1 MTDLNTVTII
11 GRLTRDAELKFTA
24 SGQAISSFSIAVNSQ
39 KKQGD
44 AWVDDPSFFDV
55 TYWCGNRSEG
65 LAPFL
70 TKGKQIGVAGRLKQD
85 RWEKDGEKRSKVIIV
100 AEAVN
105 LLGSAQAG
113 QGEAQKPQGK
123 ESHQAAQQDAQ
134 DDGFT
139 DDIPF

>member
-85 RWEKDGEKRSKVIIV
+85 RWEKDGEKRSKVVIV
-100 AEAVN
+100 AEAIN
-105 LLGSAQAG
+105 LLGSVQAG
-113 QGEAQKPQGK
+113 QGEAQGAPSKETPHGAKPSAQG
-123 ESHQAAQQDAQ
+123 
-134 DDGFT
+134 DGFQN
-139 DDIPF
+139 DIPF